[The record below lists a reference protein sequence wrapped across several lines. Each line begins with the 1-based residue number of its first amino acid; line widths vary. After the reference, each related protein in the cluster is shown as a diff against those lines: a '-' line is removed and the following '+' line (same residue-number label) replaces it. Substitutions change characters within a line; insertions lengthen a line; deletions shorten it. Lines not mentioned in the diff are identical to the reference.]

1 MSFKRALDFLSD
13 RRMPQ
18 FAPSVFAKSYV
29 LRKKVM
35 NTPIPKDKEI
45 PFALTF
51 DIEDNLSPLGQRQR
65 DIEHAV
71 SFFKKIVPMLN
82 SQGCPSTFF
91 VQGNLIGEISLLLNE
106 VEDKHEIGLHGFHHE
121 LWGDEKW
128 FSKHKALPLQVKQ
141 NLLKE
146 ALGAFNSNNLERPTS
161 FRAPDMILNY
171 ETSMLLKEMGFSVDS
186 SFPSYM
192 GFRTSLLTSSD
203 SLVPMSIPITSSP
216 FPSFSFK
223 YIIPFARYN
232 LFNMNTLRRLT
243 DEELIELIE
252 TVLRYECFL
261 GVSPQ
266 IVFLSHSWDYLNK
279 GSSPKFWYCSES
291 NFEFLFKRLSLIKEK
306 LPIKFVTM
314 RQLSKGL

>member
-1 MSFKRALDFLSD
+1 MSFKRAIDFLSD

-18 FAPSVFAKSYV
+18 FAPSVYVKSHA

-35 NTPIPKDKEI
+35 NTPVPTDKEI
-45 PFALTF
+45 PFVLTF
-51 DIEDNLSPLGQRQR
+51 DIEDNLDPTGQRQR
-65 DIEHAV
+65 DIEHDI
-71 SFFKKIVPMLN
+71 SFFKKVVPMLN
-82 SQGCPSTFF
+82 SQKCPSTFF
-91 VQGNLIGEISLLLNE
+91 VQGNLISEISPILKE
-106 VEDKHEIGLHGFHHE
+106 VEDKDEIGLHGFHHE

-128 FSKHKALPLQVKQ
+128 FSKHKALPLQVKK

-146 ALGAFNSNNLERPTS
+146 ALDAFSSNNLERPTS
-161 FRAPDMILNY
+161 FRAPDMILNH
-171 ETSMLLKEMGFSVDS
+171 ETSVLLKEDGFTVDS

-192 GFRTSLLTSSD
+192 GFHSSLPQQSD
-203 SLVPMSIPITSSP
+203 PLVPMSIPITSSP

-223 YIIPFARYN
+223 YLIPFARYN
-232 LFNMNTLRRLT
+232 LLNMNTLRRLT
-243 DEELIELIE
+243 DEELLELIE
-252 TVLRYECFL
+252 TVLRYEHFL

-291 NFEFLFKRLSLIKEK
+291 NFEFLFKKLSLIKEK